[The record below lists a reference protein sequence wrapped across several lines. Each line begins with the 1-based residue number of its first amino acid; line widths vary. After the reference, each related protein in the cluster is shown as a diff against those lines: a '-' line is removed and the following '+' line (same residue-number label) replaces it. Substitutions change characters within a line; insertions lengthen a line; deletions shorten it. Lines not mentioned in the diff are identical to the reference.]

1 MYWLVSS
8 VTVNIIF
15 ITDLV
20 LEFYTAFYDEEMN
33 LVVDKKVIASH
44 YLKHWFA
51 IDLLTCFP
59 VMLFATNDSS
69 IQHFR
74 RVVGFSIATKLLK
87 ALKYEVRA
95 IGMHVSFRRVKTP
108 LTQTSPPQMVW
119 QEHIHRQFMTSRL
132 LRAIRVSAYILILL
146 HWGSCF
152 WHLMGTDDSLDDDT
166 PTWIK
171 DGQLT
176 EATAKQRYVASLYWC
191 VATLTSVGYGDY
203 TAQNEEE
210 QIFNI
215 FVMLIGCVG
224 YAFCI
229 GATSSFIANFN
240 VRKKQKAKLLNQVR
254 GGCEDEAQSESGE
267 TLRAF

>member
-1 MYWLVSS
+1 MDLTLLAISVFVPFAVSFDEGTLDHGDYWLVSS
-8 VTVNIIF
+8 VTVNMIF
-15 ITDLV
+15 IADLV

-44 YLKHWFA
+44 YLRHWFTV
-51 IDLLTCFP
+51 DLITCFP

-69 IQHFR
+69 ISHFR

-87 ALKYEVRA
+87 ALKFE
-95 IGMHVSFRRVKTP
+95 
-108 LTQTSPPQMVW
+108 MVW

-152 WHLMGTDDSLDDDT
+152 WHLMGTDEGLDEGT
-166 PTWIK
+166 MTWIK
-171 DGQLT
+171 DGELT
-176 EATAKQRYVASLYWC
+176 SATAKQRYVASLYWC

-203 TAQNEEE
+203 TAQNESE
-210 QIFNI
+210 QVFNI

-254 GGCEDEAQSESGE
+254 SEAK
-267 TLRAF
+267 